1 MDSCSF
7 PAIETEFD
15 AMVAAVAD
23 AQGIDPICSTSSW
36 IVPEAEA
43 FSPGSTRHVRGGD
56 NGFLA
61 FLGHDTP
68 SGPVLTSFDS
78 VWGFATPL
86 IGPDPAL
93 IVDDLAALLRPMDF
107 HLVSVSGLDPKASL
121 FDEIQRLGPAGYTDT
136 ADRCVADLSA
146 GFDAWL
152 GRRSSRFRRS
162 LRAAVSRGE
171 TAGVTIDDVRPRTAN
186 EALAAFERILA
197 VEAHSWKTDAN
208 SGLVDTQLGRFTR
221 AMSERFAAASRLRV
235 QFARL
240 DGADI
245 GYVIGARV
253 GTRYRGFQHS
263 FDQRYPD
270 LSIGK
275 LLQFHTIAA
284 AVAEGIETYDMGMH
298 MAYKAS
304 YADRIESTVTA
315 IIPKRT

>member
-1 MDSCSF
+1 MDSCSL
-7 PAIETEFD
+7 PAIETDFD
-15 AMVAAVAD
+15 AMVADVAD

-43 FSPGSTRHVRGGD
+43 FSARSVWDVRAGE

-61 FLGHDTP
+61 FLVHETP

-93 IVDDLAALLRPMDF
+93 IVGELAEMLRPMDF
-107 HLVSVSGLDPKASL
+107 HLVSVSGLDPNAAL

-171 TAGVTIDDVRPRTAN
+171 SAGVTIEEARPRTAADA
-186 EALAAFERILA
+186 EAAFERILA
-197 VEAHSWKTDAN
+197 VEAHSWKSDAH
-208 SGLVDTQLGRFTR
+208 SGLVDTQLGQFTR

-263 FDQRYPD
+263 FDQRHAA

-284 AVAEGIETYDMGMH
+284 AAAEGIDTYDMGMH

-315 IIPKRT
+315 IIPKRR